1 MPGGVFIKHRVVHIC
16 QAVDLLFGKHGSEAY
31 RLLHRHRIGGQN
43 LFCMIIIQIGA
54 ITTNCRCIESQCLI
68 KRMDSDVM
76 TSGDDDDLI
85 ACLSGAG
92 QCLQRS
98 GQNGFFAGKQG
109 AV

>member
-1 MPGGVFIKHRVVHIC
+1 
-16 QAVDLLFGKHGSEAY
+16 
-31 RLLHRHRIGGQN
+31 
-43 LFCMIIIQIGA
+43 
-54 ITTNCRCIESQCLI
+54 
-68 KRMDSDVM
+68 MDSDVM

-92 QCLQRS
+92 QRLQRS